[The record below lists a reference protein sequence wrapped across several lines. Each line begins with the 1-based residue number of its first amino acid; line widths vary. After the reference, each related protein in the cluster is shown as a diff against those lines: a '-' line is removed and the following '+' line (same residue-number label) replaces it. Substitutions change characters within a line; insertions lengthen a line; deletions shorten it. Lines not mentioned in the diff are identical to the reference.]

1 MNVCSVISYPVLIEV
16 PMARITDPEKLNR
29 IKECTMDLI
38 VRNGYSGITI
48 AAIAGEAQVSA
59 GYLYRHF
66 TGKDEL
72 ISTLVIENFETLQ
85 KTVHG
90 LLDESMDITMV
101 VQYYFR
107 ALFEIANADPTK
119 ARFISI
125 LYRDARFREEA
136 RDKSILKI
144 PAIAE
149 RILRKGQATGEIN
162 AQTTVPEIMLFL
174 LNLPIDYI
182 FQRLEEKLQIPFTD
196 NEVLRLAGMCMRALQ

>member
-1 MNVCSVISYPVLIEV
+1 
-16 PMARITDPEKLNR
+16 MARITDPEKLNR

-66 TGKDEL
+66 SGKDEL
-72 ISTLVIENFETLQ
+72 VSTLVLENFETLQ
-85 KTVHG
+85 KTVSR
-90 LLDESMDITMV
+90 LLDESADIATV
-101 VQYYFR
+101 VRYYFS
-107 ALFEIANADPTK
+107 ALFEIANLYPTK

-136 RDKSILKI
+136 RQQSILKI
-144 PAIAE
+144 PEIAE
-149 RILRKGQATGEIN
+149 RLLHKGISTQEID
-162 AQTTVPEIMLFL
+162 ARASVQEIMLFL

-182 FQRLEEKLQIPFTD
+182 FQRLEGGSEPRPF
-196 NEVLRLAGMCMRALQ
+196 EEAEISRLAEMCMRALK